1 MSIDEISHHPILFAI
16 LVQMG
21 CGHMILDFAKF
32 IKDDSLAETLN
43 YDRIIDRLKEVFIG
57 PPEKYKKGGFEAVTR
72 DFDNRRWAFCPAMN
86 ILQMTEAHIEENHIL
101 PVFSSKAIN
110 EKGGTANVRHFKTQD
125 DLVGDFGFKAAL
137 KRSETPDPDFGNYY
151 EFAVKTFD
159 PEYNDIY
166 KIEGEASRGFNS
178 TLDPEALG
186 VVKYLGEY
194 TIMLEFGEFDL
205 DEYLAAKYP
214 PVLNG
219 EFIAFWKS
227 IFQVA
232 ETLQRIHELKSE
244 GADGNMQ
251 IFSGWHGDIK
261 LDNILRVGNVFK
273 LADFGFTKFKKNENS
288 GPDAAH
294 MLGGTLAYG
303 SPERDKAYRE
313 KKPTLHLQTID
324 T

>member
-159 PEYNDIY
+159 PD
-166 KIEGEASRGFNS
+166 
-178 TLDPEALG
+178 
-186 VVKYLGEY
+186 
-194 TIMLEFGEFDL
+194 IMLEFGEFDL